1 VRAFLDAGPRR
12 LLAGQGPAFL
22 RRAGAQLRAARRAG
36 LIPGAAGAAAA
47 LAGPVAGLARCADAA
62 ALRDADW
69 QAVAA
74 VAVEMR
80 AAGHPDL
87 ADLLEMRPDPT
98 QPPPLAV
105 AGRFFFRREVEA
117 DADLLR
123 GLAYAQV
130 DDPNQETQAG
140 LRGLLAA
147 LEADEGRLAALL
159 AVAEEAPAA
168 PPRGGPAE
176 APKLDLGAEQARQ
189 GADLHALYAEVMR
202 QGEKLERLHDRPLRP
217 SDSLSIRGDAE
228 RELVRGLVARYRALP
243 EERRRELPALL
254 DAVCRLELAAGD
266 YGDAQRDFQQQAAWT
281 EDQAAKAAAH
291 YGAYLAALDRRHW
304 GTALTELR
312 EAVRLDPERW
322 APFPPAKFEPERLLG
337 AGGFGVV
344 FLCRDVDSGARV
356 AVKALRTEELD
367 RDSRAVIAEAEQLE
381 DVEHENIIRLRTAGF
396 ADREKTRPYLV
407 MSYFDGATLEERV
420 RKDGPL
426 PAAEAREVAR
436 QMAAGLLA
444 AHRRNVLHR
453 DVKPGNVLV
462 RQADGR
468 WQVKLID
475 FGLALRRQAVH
486 ATMSNADALARTTRG
501 QSIAG
506 TLDYAAPEQLG
517 KLAGVAAGPRADVYG
532 FGKTLCFAV
541 FGTAQPGPRHWRDLG
556 DDDLADLLGQCIEE
570 QPEKRPPGLDVVL
583 QRLQEG
589 PARAER
595 ARQEE
600 ERLRRAQ
607 EEAERQRR
615 EQEEQSRRAKAEQ
628 EARARQKAADAAAEV
643 VELKTDEQELKRRS
657 RAGAP
662 VAAPGPAGRTT
673 PQGRSAPAPAG
684 PKEWV
689 RALTSDVQ
697 RRKAR
702 RWCLW
707 LLCAGL
713 GLLVGGVVGVV
724 VTPYWPKLAC
734 VVLGA
739 LGGVIAGPVVFCVM
753 AAVGESV
760 TGGKTDPSDTEK
772 IIKAGALL
780 GGIAG
785 AVVGW
790 IFGPRFLSWEPGPA
804 VCGLIVGALGG
815 VVFGLTSWP
824 LLARWGRDALATRV
838 EVLLSELKALASR
851 DDAEAMYQL
860 GCVSRDGVL
869 VKHDLE
875 DAIEW
880 LKKAARAG
888 HEGADKA
895 LKKLRGF

>member
-1 VRAFLDAGPRR
+1 
-12 LLAGQGPAFL
+12 
-22 RRAGAQLRAARRAG
+22 
-36 LIPGAAGAAAA
+36 
-47 LAGPVAGLARCADAA
+47 
-62 ALRDADW
+62 
-69 QAVAA
+69 
-74 VAVEMR
+74 
-80 AAGHPDL
+80 
-87 ADLLEMRPDPT
+87 
-98 QPPPLAV
+98 
-105 AGRFFFRREVEA
+105 
-117 DADLLR
+117 
-123 GLAYAQV
+123 V

-159 AVAEEAPAA
+159 AAAEEAPAA
-168 PPRGGPAE
+168 PPSGGPAE
-176 APKLDLGAEQARQ
+176 APKLDLRAEQVRQ

-228 RELVRGLVARYRALP
+228 RELVRALVARYRALP

-322 APFPPAKFEPERLLG
+322 APFPPTKFEPERLLG

-356 AVKALRTEELD
+356 AVKAIRTEELD
-367 RDSRAVIAEAEQLE
+367 RDSRVVIAEAEQLE

-532 FGKTLCFAV
+532 FGKTLCYAV

-583 QRLQEG
+583 QRLQAG
-589 PARAER
+589 PARAE
-595 ARQEE
+595 AEKP
-600 ERLRRAQ
+600 
-607 EEAERQRR
+607 EADRMRR
-615 EQEEQSRRAKAEQ
+615 EREKTEQEAREQAAVEQSRRAEAEQ
-628 EARARQKAADAAAEV
+628 EGKRDQQGVTPDG
-643 VELKTDEQELKRRS
+643 ELRPASPEERVRS
-657 RAGAP
+657 LM
-662 VAAPGPAGRTT
+662 
-673 PQGRSAPAPAG
+673 
-684 PKEWV
+684 E
-689 RALTSDVQ
+689 DVT
-697 RRKAR
+697 RGAR
-702 RWCLW
+702 RRVGFVV
-707 LLCAGL
+707 LCCGV
-713 GLLVGGVVGVV
+713 GFLVGGGFGLVV
-724 VTPYWPKLAC
+724 VAPLWQNI
-734 VVLGA
+734 LGA
-739 LGGVIAGPVVFCVM
+739 LL
-753 AAVGESV
+753 
-760 TGGKTDPSDTEK
+760 
-772 IIKAGALL
+772 GALL
-780 GGIAG
+780 GGVVVGTIG
-785 AVVGW
+785 AVGGRFEDVPESEKEQKAREMLRGGLTLGVIGGGIAGW
-790 IFGPRFLSWEPGPA
+790 IFGPQYISWRPTPE
-804 VCGLIVGALGG
+804 VSGLIVGAMVG
-815 VVFGLTSWP
+815 
-824 LLARWGRDALATRV
+824 
-838 EVLLSELKALASR
+838 LLS
-851 DDAEAMYQL
+851 
-860 GCVSRDGVL
+860 GVL
-869 VKHDLE
+869 S
-875 DAIEW
+875 W
-880 LKKAARAG
+880 LGTSRW
-888 HEGADKA
+888 
-895 LKKLRGF
+895 